1 MGERWL
7 RKVCLSVVQQGKG
20 AKVKGETQHGLCW
33 DVRTY
38 VRTYAHTYV
47 RTYVHSMRMK
57 SMLYSLVFSDVHMV
71 DNRRREGIL
80 SAPPFEG

>member
-1 MGERWL
+1 M
-7 RKVCLSVVQQGKG
+7 CLSVVQQGKG
-20 AKVKGETQHGLCW
+20 AKVKGETHSMDCVGM
-33 DVRTY
+33 Y

-57 SMLYSLVFSDVHMV
+57 NVLYSLVFSDVHMV